1 MTDHAIAGPVAT
13 PVEPAPV
20 RSPGSSPIPERMRA
34 SVLLRAGVIELEDRP
49 VPTPGTG
56 QVLLRVLAV
65 GTCGSDV
72 HYFHEG
78 RIGDFVVEKPM
89 VLGHEPSGE
98 VVAVGPGVTRVEPGQ
113 RVSIEPGTPC
123 FVCAQCL
130 AGRYNLCPDMRFYAT
145 PPIDGAFSE
154 FVLADQVMCHPV
166 PDQVSDEAA
175 ALLEPLSVGVWSN
188 RRAGTGP
195 GSRVL
200 VTGAGPIGLV
210 AVQTARAFGA
220 SEVVVSD
227 VNPHRL
233 ALAARLGATATVD
246 VSTTDLAEAV
256 SDLAPDVLIEC
267 SGVPAVISAAIRC
280 VARAGHVVLVGMG
293 GDEIS
298 LPLARVQNFELTVT
312 GTFRYANTWPTARAL
327 VADGTVDLDALVSH
341 RYGLADVVAALDVAR
356 TDPTAVKAV
365 VLPQR

>member
-1 MTDHAIAGPVAT
+1 
-13 PVEPAPV
+13 
-20 RSPGSSPIPERMRA
+20 MRA
-34 SVLLRAGVIELEDRP
+34 SVLLRAGDIELQERP
-49 VPTPGTG
+49 VPQPGPH

-72 HYFHEG
+72 HYFREG
-78 RIGDFVVEKPM
+78 RIGDFVVEEPM

-98 VVAVGPGVTRVEPGQ
+98 VVAIGADVSALEPGQ

-123 FVCAQCL
+123 FTCAQCR
-130 AGRYNLCPDMRFYAT
+130 AGRYNLCPDMSFYAT

-154 FVLADQVMCHPV
+154 FVLAHEAMCYPV

-188 RRAGTGP
+188 FKAGTGP

-233 ALAARLGATATVD
+233 ALAAQLGATATVD
-246 VSTTDLAEAV
+246 VSGGNLAAGIEGWE
-256 SDLAPDVLIEC
+256 PDVLIEC

-280 VARAGHVVLVGMG
+280 VGRAGRVVLVGMG
-293 GDEIS
+293 GDEIA
-298 LPLARVQNFELTVT
+298 LPLARVQNYELTVT
-312 GTFRYANTWPTARAL
+312 GTFRYANTWPTARAM
-327 VADGTVDLDALVSH
+327 VADGTVDLDALVTH
-341 RYGLADVVAALDVAR
+341 RFGLADVVQALDIAR
-356 TDPTAVKAV
+356 TDPTAVKAMV
-365 VLPQR
+365 MPQR

>member
-1 MTDHAIAGPVAT
+1 MTDHITVEPVAT
-13 PVEPAPV
+13 PATPL
-20 RSPGSSPIPERMRA
+20 PERMRA
-34 SVLLRAGVIELEDRP
+34 SVLMRAGVIELQDRP
-49 VPTPGTG
+49 VPVPGPG
-56 QVLLRVLAV
+56 QALLRVLAV

-78 RIGDFVVEKPM
+78 RIGDFVVEEPM

-98 VVAVGPGVTRVEPGQ
+98 VVSVGPGVTRVEPGQ

-123 FVCAQCL
+123 FVCTQCL
-130 AGRYNLCPDMRFYAT
+130 AGRYNLCPDMRFFAT

-154 FVLADQVMCHPV
+154 FVLANQVMCHPV
-166 PDQVSDEAA
+166 PDQISDEAA

-188 RRAGTGP
+188 RKAGTGP

-210 AVQTARAFGA
+210 AVQTAKAFGA

-233 ALAARLGATATVD
+233 ALARRLGATATVD
-246 VSTTDLAEAV
+246 VTTTDLAAGV
-256 SDLAPDVLIEC
+256 ADLEPDVLIEC
-267 SGVPAVISAAIRC
+267 SGVASVISGAIRC

-293 GDEIS
+293 GDEIA
-298 LPLARVQNFELTVT
+298 LPLARVQNYELTVT

-327 VADGTVDLDALVSH
+327 VADGSVDLDALVSH
-341 RYGLADVVAALDVAR
+341 RFGLADVVAALDVAR

>member
-1 MTDHAIAGPVAT
+1 MTQPSA
-13 PVEPAPV
+13 PAAASSAVP
-20 RSPGSSPIPERMRA
+20 SSPVPERMRA
-34 SVLLRAGVIELEDRP
+34 SVLMRAGVIELQERA
-49 VPTPGTG
+49 VPSPGTG

-123 FVCAQCL
+123 FACPQCL

-154 FVLADQVMCHPV
+154 YVLAHQVMCHPV
-166 PDQVSDEAA
+166 PDHVSDEAA
-175 ALLEPLSVGVWSN
+175 ALLEPLSV
-188 RRAGTGP
+188 
-195 GSRVL
+195 
-200 VTGAGPIGLV
+200 GPIGLV

-220 SEVVVSD
+220 SQVVVSD

-233 ALAARLGATATVD
+233 ALAAQLGATATVD
-246 VSTTDLAEAV
+246 VST
-256 SDLAPDVLIEC
+256 SDLAAGIAGLSPDVLIEC
-267 SGVPAVISAAIRC
+267 SGVPSVISAAIRC
-280 VARAGHVVLVGMG
+280 VDRAGRVVLVGMG
-293 GDEIS
+293 GDEIA
-298 LPLARVQNFELTVT
+298 LPLARVQNYELTVT
-312 GTFRYANTWPTARAL
+312 GTFRYANTWPIARAL
-327 VADGTVDLDALVSH
+327 VADGSVDLDALVSH
-341 RYGLADVVAALDVAR
+341 RFGLAEVVDALDVAR

-365 VLPQR
+365 VLPQQ